1 MKSSK
6 KQAEK
11 PVVPEAAII
20 MDIVVYD
27 GDLVHFIPFE
37 HALKAQTK
45 QPPKVRNAVDFQA
58 YLGALKLGLA

>member
-1 MKSSK
+1 
-6 KQAEK
+6 
-11 PVVPEAAII
+11 